1 MLCPYLPTCCG
12 GLNALLSWLSGFCLL
27 LFFQNCPLA
36 FLKSMINSIIV
47 PLVKNRC
54 GNLTDKNNYRPI
66 ALSSITSKVF
76 EHIILLR
83 LEEYLWTTDNQF
95 GFKSGHSTDLCIYA
109 LSELIEYFK
118 SRSTSV
124 YVAFLDASKA
134 FDKISHW
141 TLFRKLIDR
150 NVPMYL
156 IKILCYWYQHQ
167 LMSVRWGYSISNV
180 FNVTNGVRQGGIL
193 SPKLF
198 NIYIDGLSNIL
209 NNSLIGGSLGGKRI
223 NHMLYADDLC
233 IVSLS
238 SAGLQKL
245 LSICDEYCASHSITF
260 NVKKSVCMFF
270 KCTVNKHC
278 DNSTVFLSG
287 NQINFVQEVKYLG
300 VLLNPSMKT
309 SIDVSRQT
317 RKFYAQANMLL
328 RNFRYCSNEVKC
340 TLFKSF
346 CTNMYCCPLWF
357 NSTSSSVKKLK
368 CSYNSVLRRLL
379 CIRMP
384 YSASAMF
391 VTHGIPSFYELLRKC
406 IYNFSERISSS
417 SNSIIKACLS
427 PIIFIFS
434 PIRRWWR
441 SVLF

>member
-1 MLCPYLPTCCG
+1 
-12 GLNALLSWLSGFCLL
+12 
-27 LFFQNCPLA
+27 
-36 FLKSMINSIIV
+36 
-47 PLVKNRC
+47 
-54 GNLTDKNNYRPI
+54 
-66 ALSSITSKVF
+66 
-76 EHIILLR
+76 
-83 LEEYLWTTDNQF
+83 
-95 GFKSGHSTDLCIYA
+95 
-109 LSELIEYFK
+109 
-118 SRSTSV
+118 
-124 YVAFLDASKA
+124 
-134 FDKISHW
+134 
-141 TLFRKLIDR
+141 
-150 NVPMYL
+150 
-156 IKILCYWYQHQ
+156 
-167 LMSVRWGYSISNV
+167 
-180 FNVTNGVRQGGIL
+180 
-193 SPKLF
+193 
-198 NIYIDGLSNIL
+198 
-209 NNSLIGGSLGGKRI
+209 
-223 NHMLYADDLC
+223 MLYADDLC

-287 NQINFVQEVKYLG
+287 NQINFVQEVKYIG

-340 TLFKSF
+340 SLFKSF